1 MAMNLDH
8 EDLNRLIEKI
18 TSSDIQEFSLE
29 GEDFKLEIKRN
40 LSDQNQVINNSV
52 LFWSLLSCLLAQFF
66 KIIFNFFSTGEIK
79 FRIMFETGGMPSSH
93 SALITGATSGIGY
106 ELGFDSSIFALA
118 VAVALIV
125 MYDASGVRKSAGIQA
140 AEINKLSKKLDPQ
153 SELLLKETLGH
164 TKIEVMVG
172 SFLGPLITLP
182 GMFFLGSPLKI
193 FNLIIN

>member
-1 MAMNLDH
+1 M
-8 EDLNRLIEKI
+8 
-18 TSSDIQEFSLE
+18 SDFFTLF
-29 GEDFKLEIKRN
+29 D
-40 LSDQNQVINNSV
+40 NSV
-52 LFWSLLSCLLAQFF
+52 LFWSVLSCLLAQFF
-66 KIIFNFFSTGEIK
+66 KIIFNFLITGK
-79 FRIMFETGGMPSSH
+79 LRFGIMFETGGMPSSH
-93 SALITGATSGIGY
+93 SALITGATSGMGY
-106 ELGFDSSIFALA
+106 ELGFDSPIFALA

-193 FNLIIN
+193 FDLIIN

>member
-1 MAMNLDH
+1 MSELF
-8 EDLNRLIEKI
+8 
-18 TSSDIQEFSLE
+18 TF
-29 GEDFKLEIKRN
+29 F
-40 LSDQNQVINNSV
+40 NNSV
-52 LFWSLLSCLLAQFF
+52 LFWSLLSCLLAQFL
-66 KIIFNFFSTGEIK
+66 KILFNFFSTGELK
-79 FRIMFETGGMPSSH
+79 FQIIFETGGMPSSH

-106 ELGFDSSIFALA
+106 ELGFDSSTFAFS

-172 SFLGPLITLP
+172 SLLGPLITLP
-182 GMFFLGSPLKI
+182 GMFFVGSPMKI
-193 FNLIIN
+193 FDLIIN

>member
-1 MAMNLDH
+1 M
-8 EDLNRLIEKI
+8 
-18 TSSDIQEFSLE
+18 SDFSA
-29 GEDFKLEIKRN
+29 FF
-40 LSDQNQVINNSV
+40 NNSV

-66 KIIFNFFSTGEIK
+66 KIVFNFFSTGEIR

-93 SALITGATSGIGY
+93 SALITGAASGVGY
-106 ELGFDSSIFALA
+106 ESGFNSSIFALA
-118 VAVALIV
+118 VAIALIV

-153 SELLLKETLGH
+153 SGGLLLKETLGH

-193 FNLIIN
+193 LDLIIN

>member
-1 MAMNLDH
+1 M
-8 EDLNRLIEKI
+8 
-18 TSSDIQEFSLE
+18 SEF
-29 GEDFKLEIKRN
+29 FAFF
-40 LSDQNQVINNSV
+40 NNSV

-66 KIIFNFFSTGEIK
+66 KIIFNFFSTREIR

-93 SALITGATSGIGY
+93 SALITGATSGIGL

-118 VAVALIV
+118 VAIALIV

-140 AEINKLSKKLDPQ
+140 AEINKLSMKLDPQ
-153 SELLLKETLGH
+153 SEIFLKETLGH
-164 TKIEVMVG
+164 TKVEVMVG

-182 GMFFLGSPLKI
+182 GIFFLGSPIDI